1 MLKFSVGYQYNE
13 DRPFAHMISSYAEHI
28 DTVYFPWVDTA
39 SGRSM
44 IGGFDGYFDYGL
56 QERMVEELSAIK
68 GMGIK
73 LNLLF
78 NANCY
83 GEDAMSK
90 ALEGKV
96 CSIID
101 YLDMKGLCPDS
112 VTTTS
117 PAIAH
122 MIREH
127 YADAIELT
135 ASVNMK
141 IGSVKG
147 MQYVAHLF
155 DNYCVAKECNRDLP
169 RLKAMKQW
177 AEENGKKITILAN
190 SGCMRDCSGQI
201 FHDNMVAHEAEVSK
215 QKNISFLPYMCYNY
229 LKDPKNM
236 VSVLQNTWIRPE
248 DIGNYEGLCDTVKL
262 ATRAHQLPGMVIG
275 AYVRG
280 KYAGNLLDLF
290 EPSFSPAFAPFV
302 IDSSKIPADF
312 WQHTTSCNKDCTK
325 CNYCKGVLQEAKVV
339 AMQ

>member
-13 DRPFAHMISSYAEHI
+13 QRSFSEVICDYADRI

-56 QERMVEELSAIK
+56 QDALVEDLKRIK
-68 GMGIK
+68 ALGVK

-90 ALEGKV
+90 VLEGKV

-101 YLDMKGLCPDS
+101 YLGQKDLCPAS

-127 YADAIELT
+127 YEDEIELT

-155 DNYCVAKECNRDLP
+155 DNYCVAKECNRDIP

-215 QKNISFLPYMCYNY
+215 QKNIQFLPYMCYTY
-229 LKDPKNM
+229 LKDPKNY
-236 VSVLQNTWIRPE
+236 VAVLQNTWIRPE
-248 DIGNYEGLCDTVKL
+248 DIHNYEGLADTVKL

-302 IDSSKIPADF
+302 LDSSKIPADF
-312 WQHTTSCNKDCTK
+312 WEHTTACNKDCEK
-325 CNYCKGVLQEAKVV
+325 CNYCKSVLKEAKVL
-339 AMQ
+339 AF

>member
-13 DRPFAHMISSYAEHI
+13 DRPFADVICDYADRIE
-28 DTVYFPWVDTA
+28 TVYFPWVDMA

-44 IGGFDGYFDYGL
+44 LGGFDGYFDYGL
-56 QERMVEELSAIK
+56 QEALVEDLTRIRDL
-68 GMGIK
+68 GIRLK
-73 LNLLF
+73 LLF

-90 ALEGKV
+90 VLEGRV
-96 CSIID
+96 CSILD
-101 YLDMKGLCPDS
+101 YLGQKDLFPHA

-127 YADAIELT
+127 YQDIELT

-155 DNYCVAKECNRDLP
+155 DNYCVAKECNRDIP
-169 RLKAMKQW
+169 RLQAMKQW
-177 AEENGKKITILAN
+177 AVENGKKITILAN

-201 FHDNMVAHEAEVSK
+201 FHDNMVAHEAEISK
-215 QKNISFLPYMCYNY
+215 QKNIQFLPYMCYTY
-229 LKDPKNM
+229 LKDHKNF

-248 DIGNYEGLCDTVKL
+248 DLHNYEGLVDTIKL

-280 KYAGNLLDLF
+280 MYSGNLLDLF
-290 EPSFSPAFAPFV
+290 EPSYSPAFAPFV
-302 IDSSKIPADF
+302 IDSSRIPDDF
-312 WQHTTSCNKDCTK
+312 WQHTTQCNKDCTK
-325 CNYCKGVLQEAKVV
+325 CNYCKSVLQDAKVL
-339 AMQ
+339 AF

>member
-13 DRPFAHMISSYAEHI
+13 ERPYADIISGYADRIE
-28 DTVYFPWVDTA
+28 TVYFPWVDTA

-56 QERMVEELSAIK
+56 QEKMVEDLAAIK
-68 GMGIK
+68 AMGIK

-101 YLDMKGLCPDS
+101 YLGQKGLCPDS

-127 YADAIELT
+127 YGDEIELT

-155 DNYCVAKECNRDLP
+155 DNYCVAKECNRDIP
-169 RLKAMKQW
+169 RLRAMK
-177 AEENGKKITILAN
+177 
-190 SGCMRDCSGQI
+190 R
-201 FHDNMVAHEAEVSK
+201 
-215 QKNISFLPYMCYNY
+215 ISY
-229 LKDPKNM
+229 
-236 VSVLQNTWIRPE
+236 
-248 DIGNYEGLCDTVKL
+248 
-262 ATRAHQLPGMVIG
+262 
-275 AYVRG
+275 
-280 KYAGNLLDLF
+280 
-290 EPSFSPAFAPFV
+290 
-302 IDSSKIPADF
+302 
-312 WQHTTSCNKDCTK
+312 
-325 CNYCKGVLQEAKVV
+325 
-339 AMQ
+339 